1 MTLIFNI
8 EYRTSWGEEVRVLG
22 SIPELGNNQP
32 NKATPLHT
40 VDGIH
45 WTAEVDIQ
53 ILGNGSVEYSYH
65 IYRDG
70 RTIRTEWNSLPRIL
84 HVADN
89 PKKVYRIE
97 DCWKNLPEQQY
108 FYTSA
113 FTESLL
119 AHRERSAAPKSY
131 KKGLLIKAYA
141 PCIDSDHCLA
151 LCGNQ
156 KALGDWNPDKAA
168 LMSDIDF
175 PEWQVEVDAG
185 KISFPL
191 EYKFVLYNK
200 KERRAVAWE
209 NNPNRYMADP
219 QIAANETL
227 AVGDRYVY
235 FNLPAWKGSGVA
247 VPVFSLRSEKSFGVG
262 DFGDLKRMIDWA
274 VATNQKAVQILP
286 INDTTMTHTWTDS
299 YPYSSISIYAFHPMY
314 ADLKQLG
321 SLKDKKVM
329 AEFNKRQKELNA
341 LPAVDYEAVNK
352 TKWEYFHL
360 IFKQEGEKVLASDAF
375 RNFYEANK
383 EWLQPYAVFSYLRDA
398 YKTPN
403 FREWPKY
410 ATYDAKEIET
420 LCRPD
425 SADYPHIA
433 IYYYIQ
439 FNLHLQLLAATEHAR
454 ANGVVLKGDIPIG
467 ISRNSVEAWV
477 EPYYFNLDGQ
487 AGAPPDDFS
496 VNGQNWGFPTYNWE
510 VMLEDG
516 CSWWVRRFRKMAE
529 YFNAYRIDHVLGFF
543 RIWEIPSD
551 SVHGLL
557 GHFSPSLPMSVEEIE
572 GYGLRFRKNYF
583 THPNISD
590 WVLDKLFGERAE
602 EVKAV
607 YLDALG
613 MDWYALKPEYD
624 TQRRVE
630 AAFAGKSSA
639 EDTALREGLYALIS
653 NVLFIPDPKQPDKYH
668 PRISARYDYLY
679 QTLSEEEKR
688 AFDALYEDYYY
699 HRHNEFWYGQ
709 AMRKLPV
716 LVEATQML
724 VCAEDLGMVPECVPW
739 VMDDLRILTLEIQTM
754 PKKFGLKFGRLEE
767 NPYRSV
773 STIFTHDMPTL
784 RGWWEEDAVR
794 AQQYFNEVLQKD
806 GEAPASIPGW
816 LCEEVVARHL
826 YSPSMLCLISW
837 QDWMSIDE
845 RLRYPDVDFERI
857 NVPSNPR
864 NYWRYRMH
872 LTIEELMG
880 CDDLNRK
887 IRMLI
892 THSGRD

>member
-32 NKATPLHT
+32 DKATPLHT

-53 ILGNGSVEYSYH
+53 IPGNGSVEYSYH

-341 LPAVDYEAVNK
+341 LPTVDYEAVNK

-403 FREWPKY
+403 FHERPK
-410 ATYDAKEIET
+410 
-420 LCRPD
+420 
-425 SADYPHIA
+425 
-433 IYYYIQ
+433 
-439 FNLHLQLLAATEHAR
+439 
-454 ANGVVLKGDIPIG
+454 
-467 ISRNSVEAWV
+467 
-477 EPYYFNLDGQ
+477 
-487 AGAPPDDFS
+487 
-496 VNGQNWGFPTYNWE
+496 
-510 VMLEDG
+510 
-516 CSWWVRRFRKMAE
+516 
-529 YFNAYRIDHVLGFF
+529 
-543 RIWEIPSD
+543 
-551 SVHGLL
+551 
-557 GHFSPSLPMSVEEIE
+557 
-572 GYGLRFRKNYF
+572 
-583 THPNISD
+583 
-590 WVLDKLFGERAE
+590 
-602 EVKAV
+602 
-607 YLDALG
+607 
-613 MDWYALKPEYD
+613 
-624 TQRRVE
+624 
-630 AAFAGKSSA
+630 
-639 EDTALREGLYALIS
+639 
-653 NVLFIPDPKQPDKYH
+653 
-668 PRISARYDYLY
+668 
-679 QTLSEEEKR
+679 
-688 AFDALYEDYYY
+688 
-699 HRHNEFWYGQ
+699 
-709 AMRKLPV
+709 
-716 LVEATQML
+716 
-724 VCAEDLGMVPECVPW
+724 
-739 VMDDLRILTLEIQTM
+739 
-754 PKKFGLKFGRLEE
+754 
-767 NPYRSV
+767 
-773 STIFTHDMPTL
+773 
-784 RGWWEEDAVR
+784 
-794 AQQYFNEVLQKD
+794 
-806 GEAPASIPGW
+806 
-816 LCEEVVARHL
+816 
-826 YSPSMLCLISW
+826 
-837 QDWMSIDE
+837 
-845 RLRYPDVDFERI
+845 
-857 NVPSNPR
+857 
-864 NYWRYRMH
+864 
-872 LTIEELMG
+872 
-880 CDDLNRK
+880 
-887 IRMLI
+887 
-892 THSGRD
+892 